1 MTEKQNLVQW
11 VYSSRDEKE
20 LGERYDQWAS
30 SYEKDLIGD
39 FGWYG
44 PSSSVIAAGKYVPKD
59 SRILDAGA
67 GTGLVGQL
75 LNEQGY
81 HNLVAMDLSEGML
94 NQARRKNVYGEF
106 HQMVMGENL
115 GFPTDSFDAVLSVG
129 VLTVGHAPAS
139 SLSELVRVVRPGGH
153 IIFTLRP
160 DLYEDGGFKE
170 VQTALESEGTWKL
183 VEMGDPMQALPKG
196 EPDVLHQVW
205 VYEVTS

>member
-1 MTEKQNLVQW
+1 MTEEQNLVQW
-11 VYSSRDEKE
+11 VYASKDEQE
-20 LGERYDQWAS
+20 LGERYDQWAA
-30 SYEKDLIGD
+30 SYEKDMHED

-44 PSSSVIAAGKYVPKD
+44 PPEAVAAAAKFVPKNA
-59 SRILDAGA
+59 RILDAGA

-75 LNEQGY
+75 LNARG
-81 HNLVAMDLSEGML
+81 HNHLVAMDLSEGML
-94 NQARRKNVYGEF
+94 EQARNKNVYGEY
-106 HQMVMGENL
+106 HQMVMGETL
-115 GFPTDSFDAVLSVG
+115 DFPTDSFDAALSVG

-139 SLSELVRVVRPGGH
+139 SLRELVRVVRSGGH
-153 IIFTLRP
+153 IIYTLRP

-170 VQTALESEGTWKL
+170 IQTALESDGKWKL